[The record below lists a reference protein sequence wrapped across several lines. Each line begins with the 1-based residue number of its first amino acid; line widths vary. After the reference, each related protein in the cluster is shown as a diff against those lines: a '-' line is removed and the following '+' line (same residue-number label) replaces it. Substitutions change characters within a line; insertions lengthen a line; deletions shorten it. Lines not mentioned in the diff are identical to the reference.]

1 MRYHKIQKDDCLNG
15 DGIRVSLFV
24 SGCDFC
30 CKGCQ
35 NPQTWDINSG
45 KPFTEN
51 TLKVLINELNH
62 DYVQGLTLLGGEPL
76 HQNNLETIN
85 MIIDNIHSKNFTK
98 NKDIWIYSGYT
109 FEEIMKNDILKETIF
124 KCDVLVDGR
133 YVEELKDQNYHW
145 AGSTNQRVIDI
156 KKTLFLGEISLWNN

>member
-156 KKTLFLGEISLWNN
+156 KKTLLLGEISLWNN

>member
-1 MRYHKIQKDDCLNG
+1 MRYHKIQKDDCING
-15 DGIRVSLFV
+15 NGLRVSLFV
-24 SGCDFC
+24 SGCDFR

-45 KPFTEN
+45 KSFTEN

-156 KKTLFLGEISLWNN
+156 KKTLLLGEISLWNN

>member
-24 SGCDFC
+24 SGCDFR

-156 KKTLFLGEISLWNN
+156 KKTLLLGEISLWNN

>member
-15 DGIRVSLFV
+15 NGIRVSLFV
-24 SGCDFC
+24 SGCDFH

-98 NKDIWIYSGYT
+98 NKDVWIYSGYT

-156 KKTLFLGEISLWNN
+156 KKTLLLGEISLWNN

>member
-24 SGCDFC
+24 SGCDFR

-156 KKTLFLGEISLWNN
+156 KKTLLLGEISLWDN

>member
-15 DGIRVSLFV
+15 DGVRVTLFV
-24 SGCDFC
+24 SGCDFH

-35 NPQTWDINSG
+35 NPQTWNINSG
-45 KPFTEN
+45 ELFTEN
-51 TLKVLINELNH
+51 TLSELIKELNH

-76 HQNNLETIN
+76 HKSNRKEVNN
-85 MIIDNIHSKNFTK
+85 IIDIIHSNENTK
-98 NKDIWIYSGYT
+98 DKDIWIYSGYT
-109 FEEIMKNDILKETIF
+109 FEEIMENEELKKIVF

-133 YVEELKDQNYHW
+133 YIEELKDQNYHW

-156 KKTLFLGEISLWNN
+156 KKSLEFREVVLW

>member
-15 DGIRVSLFV
+15 NGLRVSLFV
-24 SGCDFC
+24 SGCDFR

-85 MIIDNIHSKNFTK
+85 MIIDNIHSKDFIK

-156 KKTLFLGEISLWNN
+156 KKTLLLGEISLWNN

>member
-85 MIIDNIHSKNFTK
+85 MIIDNIYSKNFTK

-124 KCDVLVDGR
+124 KCDVLIDGR

-156 KKTLFLGEISLWNN
+156 KKTLLLGEISLWNN

>member
-24 SGCDFC
+24 SGCDFR

-85 MIIDNIHSKNFTK
+85 MIIDNIHSKNFAK

-109 FEEIMKNDILKETIF
+109 FEEIMKNNILKETIF

-133 YVEELKDQNYHW
+133 YIEELKDQNYHW
-145 AGSTNQRVIDI
+145 VGSTNQRVIDI
-156 KKTLFLGEISLWNN
+156 KKTLLLGEISLWNN